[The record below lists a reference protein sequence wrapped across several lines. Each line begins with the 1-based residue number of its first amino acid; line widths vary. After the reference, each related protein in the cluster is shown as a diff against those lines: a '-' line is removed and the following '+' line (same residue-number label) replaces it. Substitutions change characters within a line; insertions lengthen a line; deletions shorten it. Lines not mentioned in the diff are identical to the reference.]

1 MMRSMA
7 KRKVAIT
14 IDEELYDTVVR
25 LADERDESVSAWIS
39 EAARLQAANA
49 ELGALIEEYESEH
62 SRITPDEVRKA
73 HEPWQPRRRR
83 RAA

>member
-1 MMRSMA
+1 MRSVA

-14 IDEELYDTVVR
+14 IDEDLYDAVVR
-25 LADERDESVSAWIS
+25 LAGKRDESVSAWIS
-39 EAARLQAANA
+39 EAARLQVANA
-49 ELGALIEEYESEH
+49 ELGALIDEYEAKH
-62 SRITPDEVRKA
+62 GTITPEEVRAA

>member
-1 MMRSMA
+1 MP

-14 IDEELYDTVVR
+14 IDEDLYETVVR
-25 LADERDESVSAWIS
+25 LAGEHDESVSAWIS

-49 ELGALIEEYESEH
+49 ELGMLIAEFESGH
-62 SRITPDEVRKA
+62 GQITPEEVRAA
-73 HEPWQPRRRR
+73 HEPWQPKQRR